1 MEKAAEA
8 YSYIA
13 RANGLSKIA
22 HEVKSWHFKQ
32 ETVNEQDLSTVN
44 EKKDIIPQIQSE
56 ELNERLITLEND

>member
-13 RANGLSKIA
+13 RANGLSEIA
-22 HEVKSWHFKQ
+22 HKVKSWHFKQ